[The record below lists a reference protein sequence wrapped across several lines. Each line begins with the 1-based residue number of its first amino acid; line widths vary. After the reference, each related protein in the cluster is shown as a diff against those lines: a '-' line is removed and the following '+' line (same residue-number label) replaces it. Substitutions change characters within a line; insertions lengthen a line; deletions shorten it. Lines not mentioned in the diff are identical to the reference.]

1 MGHGNYDDPWLKCH
15 TRAVP
20 SCDISTS
27 GHHISMSHSLVRHL
41 LTIITI
47 SAECVFWSQSTVL
60 MFNVMSSS
68 ILVCTDCV
76 SVLIVIVLNVVKH
89 FLYTHTT
96 V

>member
-1 MGHGNYDDPWLKCH
+1 M
-15 TRAVP
+15 
-20 SCDISTS
+20 
-27 GHHISMSHSLVRHL
+27 VRHL

-60 MFNVMSSS
+60 MFNVMSLS